1 MKKVIFEDTTM
12 RDTQRQM
19 NGSTA
24 RQDSKGDTAPLP
36 RKVGDLL
43 ASNKRDD
50 NSLAPALKPYPLNFA
65 DEILSDIFVATANL
79 RKIVGNAVENPALK
93 KKFHGNMNY
102 VDRRI
107 EFINRAIVDIS
118 RELDK
123 IT

>member
-12 RDTQRQM
+12 RDTQRQVY
-19 NGSTA
+19 GSTA

-65 DEILSDIFVATANL
+65 F
-79 RKIVGNAVENPALK
+79 G
-93 KKFHGNMNY
+93 FC
-102 VDRRI
+102 
-107 EFINRAIVDIS
+107 FAISCI
-118 RELDK
+118 
-123 IT
+123 

>member
-12 RDTQRQM
+12 RDTQRQLYG
-19 NGSTA
+19 NTA
-24 RQDSKGDTAPLP
+24 RRDSKGDTAPLP
-36 RKVGDLL
+36 HKVGDLL

-50 NSLAPALKPYPLNFA
+50 NSLAPTLKPYPLNFT

-93 KKFHGNMNY
+93 KKFHSNMNY